1 MPNKT
6 APPNRV
12 GFIETMDCLPVAKL
26 PEGPGWTYEI
36 KLDGYRLEVVR
47 SAGKTTLYSR
57 RQNVFNLKFH
67 YIATALQDLPDG
79 TVIDGELVALGP
91 DGRPD
96 FNLLQNFRSAES
108 RSMYY
113 AFDVLVHEGRRLTEL
128 PLAERRVILSSVVE
142 PGEHVALSQVSD
154 RSAKEMLEFAK
165 SHGLEGVVAKR
176 SDSVYQPGQRTGLW
190 SKYRINLGQE
200 FVIGGYVPSHLGVDS
215 LVVGF
220 YRGKDLIY
228 AARVRAGLVPA
239 TRRQVFE
246 KIKHL
251 KTPKC
256 PFANLPEATAGRWGQ
271 GLTAEK
277 MKECVWVR
285 PEVVARIDFLE
296 WTGADHL
303 RHTKFVALRDDK
315 DPSNVVRETGGRR
328 I

>member
-1 MPNKT
+1 MPNKI
-6 APPNRV
+6 APPKRV

-57 RQNVFNLKFH
+57 RQNVFNQRFP
-67 YIATALQDLPDG
+67 YIATALQDLPNE

-108 RSMYY
+108 RILYY
-113 AFDVLVHEGRRLTEL
+113 AFDILIHKGRLLTGL
-128 PLAERRVILSSVVE
+128 PLSERRAILNSVIE

-154 RSAKEMLEFAK
+154 RPAAEMLMFAK
-165 SHGLEGVVAKR
+165 DHGLEGVVAKWAG
-176 SDSVYQPGQRTGLW
+176 SVYQPGQRTGLW

-215 LVVGF
+215 LVVGV
-220 YRGKDLIY
+220 YRGKELIY

-239 TRRQVFE
+239 TRREVFE
-246 KIKHL
+246 RIKHL

-256 PFANLPEATAGRWGQ
+256 PFANLPEPSAGRWGQ

-277 MKECVWVR
+277 MEECVWVR
-285 PEVVARIDFLE
+285 PEVVARVDFLE

-303 RHTKFVALRDDK
+303 RHTKFIALRDDK
-315 DPSNVVRETGGRR
+315 DPSKVVRET
-328 I
+328 

>member
-1 MPNKT
+1 MPNKQ
-6 APPNRV
+6 ALPKQDAA
-12 GFIETMDCLPVAKL
+12 FIETMDCLAVSKL
-26 PEGPGWTYEI
+26 PDGPEWTYEI

-47 SAGKTTLYSR
+47 TNRMTTLYSR
-57 RQNVFNLKFH
+57 RENVLNQRFP
-67 YIATALQDLPDG
+67 YIATAFEDLAKE

-108 RSMYY
+108 RIVYY
-113 AFDVLVHEGRRLTEL
+113 AFDILVHEGRRLTAL
-128 PLAERRVILSSVVE
+128 PLLERRDILRSVVE

-154 RSAKEMLEFAK
+154 RPAVEMLQFVK
-165 SHGLEGVVAKR
+165 SHGLEGAVAKR

-190 SKYRINLGQE
+190 SKYRVDLRQE
-200 FVIGGYVPSHLGVDS
+200 FVVGGYVGSNLGVDS

-239 TRRQVFE
+239 TRRDVFE
-246 KIKHL
+246 RLKHL
-251 KTPKC
+251 QTAKC
-256 PFANLPEATAGRWGQ
+256 PFVNLPEPAAGRWGQ

-285 PEVVARIDFLE
+285 PEMVAEIQFLE

-303 RHTKFVALRDDK
+303 RHTKFAGLRDDK
-315 DPSNVVRETGGRR
+315 DPSKVVRET
-328 I
+328 